1 MTVLRA
7 IVGFTFFHL
16 AFWLRSQ
23 DQGAVWFGAVV
34 GVAALASMV
43 GNAIAPKVRQRLSE
57 ESMLT
62 VCLLV
67 SAGTGLAVSVLGGP
81 VGAVFLAAILN
92 LAASLGRLSFESMVQ
107 RDAPGANQGR
117 AFARFESR
125 FQLAWAIGAFIAVA
139 IQVPGRVGFLI
150 VGVVAGMT
158 VLYAIAR
165 RNGRDF
171 SARSLGRATGQ
182 GPRSRSGS
190 ARPKPR

>member
-1 MTVLRA
+1 M
-7 IVGFTFFHL
+7 
-16 AFWLRSQ
+16 
-23 DQGAVWFGAVV
+23 
-34 GVAALASMV
+34 
-43 GNAIAPKVRQRLSE
+43 LS
-57 ESMLT
+57 

-67 SAGTGLAVSVLGGP
+67 SAGTGLAVAVLGGP
-81 VGAVFLAAILN
+81 IGAIVLAGILN

-150 VGVVAGMT
+150 VGVVAGVTM
-158 VLYAIAR
+158 LYVIAR

-171 SARSLGRATGQ
+171 SARSLGRARGQ
-182 GPRSRSGS
+182 APRSRSAS